1 MSFGIGLSAIRSSQ
15 LAINTASHNIANAS
29 TEGFHRQE
37 AVFQTNQVSTVN
49 GEFGGAGVG
58 VAEIRRF
65 RNLISESALTTAT
78 SDLSRVEQSLQIE
91 TRIESLAAPG
101 EGSIQDALNGLF
113 DGFTELS
120 ANPGEISLR
129 DALVTEATSL
139 AGRLRSTSEQVGEIR
154 TSVSQQ
160 IEIEVQSLNLEIEEL
175 VSLQNRINANVD
187 GTVSN
192 DLLDQ
197 RDQLVNRIAERIDVQ
212 RFEFVRGEQGLSL
225 AGNSV
230 SIGTA
235 AFRFEAITDETGNVQ
250 LQLENGNR
258 AVSPSGGRI
267 AALIDANNNFLPN
280 YGDAIDEFAG
290 ELINQLDQ
298 AHAVGIG
305 TDGAFTILQGTRPV
319 SDVDLPLAESGA
331 FPVSEGELV
340 LTVTS
345 PTGERRTSAVSI
357 DPTVDSLRDVAAAI
371 SGVDNVQA
379 VVDGNTGTLTV
390 IAVPGFE
397 FDFTGRLESTPD
409 LANFSGTSTPEISGI
424 YTGSTNQQVQV
435 TALGD
440 GVVGR
445 TSGLALQ
452 VTDSNGQIL
461 REVNVGDGYVA
472 GEPIDIGNGVSIQL
486 GVGEIASGDSFDVV
500 QTANSDTTG
509 ILSSI
514 GLNSF
519 FTGTDATNIDVDS
532 RFLESPFAIATSL
545 TGAVSDTQNLESLA
559 GLRESLALD
568 DGRATFSSFLEATN
582 TEIGFRVQSTRS
594 VQVSL
599 SDLRFEIETERD
611 AVSGVDVNEELINLT
626 SHQRSFEAAIQ
637 VVRALEAVLDE
648 LFQIIR

>member
-267 AALIDANNNFLPN
+267 AALIDANNSVHHSA
-280 YGDAIDEFAG
+280 GD
-290 ELINQLDQ
+290 
-298 AHAVGIG
+298 
-305 TDGAFTILQGTRPV
+305 P
-319 SDVDLPLAESGA
+319 
-331 FPVSEGELV
+331 
-340 LTVTS
+340 
-345 PTGERRTSAVSI
+345 
-357 DPTVDSLRDVAAAI
+357 
-371 SGVDNVQA
+371 
-379 VVDGNTGTLTV
+379 
-390 IAVPGFE
+390 
-397 FDFTGRLESTPD
+397 
-409 LANFSGTSTPEISGI
+409 
-424 YTGSTNQQVQV
+424 
-435 TALGD
+435 
-440 GVVGR
+440 
-445 TSGLALQ
+445 
-452 VTDSNGQIL
+452 
-461 REVNVGDGYVA
+461 
-472 GEPIDIGNGVSIQL
+472 
-486 GVGEIASGDSFDVV
+486 AS
-500 QTANSDTTG
+500 
-509 ILSSI
+509 
-514 GLNSF
+514 
-519 FTGTDATNIDVDS
+519 
-532 RFLESPFAIATSL
+532 
-545 TGAVSDTQNLESLA
+545 
-559 GLRESLALD
+559 
-568 DGRATFSSFLEATN
+568 
-582 TEIGFRVQSTRS
+582 
-594 VQVSL
+594 
-599 SDLRFEIETERD
+599 
-611 AVSGVDVNEELINLT
+611 
-626 SHQRSFEAAIQ
+626 
-637 VVRALEAVLDE
+637 
-648 LFQIIR
+648 